1 MTKRS
6 QWVLTCLMFA
16 LFWSVVS
23 LFLWV
28 LVFPVFMVVVS
39 LLMIMLP
46 VGVSDNPT
54 PKHDAR
60 KWGNR

>member
-1 MTKRS
+1 
-6 QWVLTCLMFA
+6 MFA